1 MKKDNNNLKTGLFS
15 KKMKTDTKMNT
26 DEVELNPKKN
36 DLQNSILINILPFL
50 SMAAAIFPGV
60 LLKSTGIQIAKLS
73 LLTLVL
79 SAAVVFYIRMNSEFL
94 LNKRYSKYIISFS
107 YLICISLSILI
118 PRPDIFCFW
127 MIGGLLISMLIDY
140 KLGLLLHLNISF
152 ILGIFLNANP
162 EAVIQLL
169 IMGLL
174 LCLLSGYLNKKSTVV
189 YASVIILSLNI
200 ILSFIIH
207 NFNIDYKTNQNYLS
221 SFFCV
226 LAVLVISY
234 FLYEL
239 LNRSTVAEMITVPGT
254 NTSEDN
260 RYKVSM
266 QALPSDTEYKNNDNG
281 KVAQVYEACSEEAAP
296 DGDMECI
303 ETGYLKTL
311 KSSYELLNDEN
322 NILLQKM
329 KEYSPKLYNHC
340 LRIGDMS
347 SRAANIIGADEML
360 AKAGG
365 LYHDVGKMAGKNYIE
380 EGLKL
385 AEEYSFPNELKD
397 IIKQHNIKYE
407 KPTSIEA
414 AIVMFS
420 DNLLSTIEYITQTGE
435 DKFTVDK
442 IIDNLFH
449 MRIEK
454 GTLDN
459 SGLTVKDFKL
469 LKDFYLQ
476 EFTSKL

>member
-1 MKKDNNNLKTGLFS
+1 MKKDNNNRKTGLFS
-15 KKMKTDTKMNT
+15 EKVKTDAGINT
-26 DEVELNPKKN
+26 DKAELASKKD

-140 KLGLLLHLNISF
+140 KLGLLLHFNISF

-169 IMGLL
+169 IMGLI
-174 LCLLSGYLNKKSTVV
+174 LCLLSGYLKQKSTVV
-189 YASVIILSLNI
+189 YASVIILSINI

-234 FLYEL
+234 FLNGL
-239 LNRSTVAEMITVPGT
+239 LNRYAVADVKTLPEI
-254 NTSEDN
+254 NKNEDSQN
-260 RYKVSM
+260 KVSM
-266 QALPSDTEYKNNDNG
+266 QALPTENEYRENDNG
-281 KVAQVYEACSEEAAP
+281 KDTLANAACTVEADP
-296 DGDMECI
+296 DGEKECI

-311 KSSYELLNDEN
+311 KTSYELLNDEN

-329 KEYSPKLYNHC
+329 KEYSPKLFDHC
-340 LRIGDMS
+340 VRIGDMS
-347 SRAANIIGADEML
+347 SRAASVIGADEML

-365 LYHDVGKMAGKNYIE
+365 LYHDIGKIAGKNYIE

-435 DKFTVDK
+435 DKFTFDK

-469 LKDFYLQ
+469 LKDFYRQ
-476 EFTSKL
+476 EFASK